1 MKTSAL
7 KTNSGNYLIVF
18 NYLYFFIN
26 DTKILKESDQSE
38 YEWLSNNTDEVVIE
52 ISDELEKL
60 LEKASSFVIDAS
72 KLEFFRNEAISKVY
86 TFAPAN
92 DGAITIKKLSENK
105 DILFT
110 IPHYLSWNSVA
121 WSGYDMDVVQLFN
134 ADKEMIG
141 TVEQEQRSEYACN
154 SDTNTS
160 RDGETILEAI
170 ARHGVE
176 SSVSYIYVYHK
187 DNGNFNES
195 FVTELQT
202 IYICDLDLD
211 SLVKEIRTVAESNVA

>member
-121 WSGYDMDVVQLFN
+121 WSGYDMDVVQ
-134 ADKEMIG
+134 I
-141 TVEQEQRSEYACN
+141 V
-154 SDTNTS
+154 
-160 RDGETILEAI
+160 
-170 ARHGVE
+170 
-176 SSVSYIYVYHK
+176 
-187 DNGNFNES
+187 
-195 FVTELQT
+195 
-202 IYICDLDLD
+202 
-211 SLVKEIRTVAESNVA
+211 